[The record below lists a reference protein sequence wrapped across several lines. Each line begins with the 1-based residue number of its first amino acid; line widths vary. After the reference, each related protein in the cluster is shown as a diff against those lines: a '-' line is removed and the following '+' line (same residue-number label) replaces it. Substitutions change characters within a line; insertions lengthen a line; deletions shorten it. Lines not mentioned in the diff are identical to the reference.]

1 MSRNSKIN
9 ATNLDFSTEHT
20 TNNLNDLRAVEVYLN
35 LVKSTGEW
43 NVGGKLWE
51 LLTQNQK
58 DMLTKIRRK
67 GIEMIPNRNEKNQPN
82 NLKVAATILKKSNK
96 DNDQDTN
103 ISTLSTSTYNL

>member
-1 MSRNSKIN
+1 
-9 ATNLDFSTEHT
+9 
-20 TNNLNDLRAVEVYLN
+20 
-35 LVKSTGEW
+35 
-43 NVGGKLWE
+43 
-51 LLTQNQK
+51 
-58 DMLTKIRRK
+58 MLTKIRRK